1 MIFLIILFLIFEL
14 VNYIRFKMTKIE
26 VTLQEDLTC
35 EFLEEKKVS
44 DYIVSLNGEI
54 VDDYTIDTTSIGEK
68 EVTFNFINDDGFNIS
83 YKYNI
88 NIVDNT
94 SPVIWMGN
102 SYTITQGND
111 VDIVSNI
118 LCGDNEDANPNCYI
132 EGEYDYNTVGT
143 YPLVFKAIDRSGNE
157 TTKQFNLN
165 VVAPTKNSSKKETTS
180 TLFSDVVKNYKTD
193 NTKIGIDV
201 SGWQGNID
209 FETIKNAGVEFIII
223 KVGGTKGT
231 NGDYYVDSKFIQNI
245 TQANE
250 LGIDVGIYF
259 YSYASTNT
267 EAKNDALWVLD
278 QIKDYEVTLPITFDW
293 EDWSS
298 FNDYNLSFFGLTNLS
313 NTFLDTVSEKGYKGM
328 LYSSKSYLEKIWLPT
343 KYDTWLAHYT
353 DKTNYSGNYKYWQ
366 ICDDG
371 IIDGIDGAVDIDIMY
386 LD

>member
-1 MIFLIILFLIFEL
+1 
-14 VNYIRFKMTKIE
+14 MTKIE